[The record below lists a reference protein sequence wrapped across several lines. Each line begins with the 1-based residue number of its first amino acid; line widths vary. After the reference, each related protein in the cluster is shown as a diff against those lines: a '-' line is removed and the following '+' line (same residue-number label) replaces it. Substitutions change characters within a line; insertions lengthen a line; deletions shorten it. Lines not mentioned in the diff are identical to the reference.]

1 MINNYNI
8 NDISFD
14 ISSFALQGM
23 LYEVACFP
31 SPGLV
36 SSISQG
42 AHKDMDHYT
51 FIDSSCSLIKYLMLC
66 SERGFS
72 NNSPKEILK
81 ECRSLGIDAEKRMFN
96 KTEGVN
102 THKGMLFL
110 MGISCIAVGKTI
122 HDNKGFKD
130 IQGIIKEMCYDIVEK
145 ELYYLKKYIKDYNS
159 IEEMCKEMKLSYGE
173 KLFLIHNTEGIRG
186 EVARGLPT
194 IFQFALDFYKDNE
207 DLSKNDRL
215 IQTLIGIMQYS
226 EDSNILHRHSIETL
240 KEMQEKAKYIL
251 SIGGMR
257 TKEGKDAIEELDRD
271 FSKRGISP
279 GGSADLLAVTVFFN
293 LVEKYMNKKE
303 YQ

>member
-51 FIDSSCSLIKYLMLC
+51 FIDSSCSLKKYLMLC
-66 SERGFS
+66 SESGFS

-81 ECRSLGIDAEKRMFN
+81 ECRSLGIDAEKRMFS
-96 KTEGVN
+96 KTKGVN

-173 KLFLIHNTEGIRG
+173 KLFLIYNTEGIRG
-186 EVARGLPT
+186 EVAKGLPT
-194 IFQFALDFYKDNE
+194 IFQFALDFYKENE

-240 KEMQEKAKYIL
+240 KEMQKKAKYIL